1 MKYNISEVENQIRI
15 DVEIPY
21 EELPSIQKK
30 LITTC
35 RIKGKRVITATEML
49 ESMINNVRPTRAEIS
64 DVANAVYDGTSA
76 LMLSGETAAGKY
88 PVEAV
93 KAMSKIA
100 EQTEKNIHYKK
111 RFLNYN
117 FEIKDLNDAISHS
130 TCSLAMDTDAKV
142 IVVCS
147 RSGRTARMVS
157 RFRCPIPIIGMTTSE
172 KATRKLSLSW
182 GVTPVL
188 TEEYQSTDVMFYHA
202 MLKAKELGFAQKDDN
217 IIITGG
223 IPYGTT
229 RNTNIIK
236 IETMTK

>member
-1 MKYNISEVENQIRI
+1 
-15 DVEIPY
+15 
-21 EELPSIQKK
+21 
-30 LITTC
+30 
-35 RIKGKRVITATEML
+35 
-49 ESMINNVRPTRAEIS
+49 
-64 DVANAVYDGTSA
+64 
-76 LMLSGETAAGKY
+76 
-88 PVEAV
+88 
-93 KAMSKIA
+93 
-100 EQTEKNIHYKK
+100 
-111 RFLNYN
+111 
-117 FEIKDLNDAISHS
+117 
-130 TCSLAMDTDAKV
+130 
-142 IVVCS
+142 
-147 RSGRTARMVS
+147 MVS